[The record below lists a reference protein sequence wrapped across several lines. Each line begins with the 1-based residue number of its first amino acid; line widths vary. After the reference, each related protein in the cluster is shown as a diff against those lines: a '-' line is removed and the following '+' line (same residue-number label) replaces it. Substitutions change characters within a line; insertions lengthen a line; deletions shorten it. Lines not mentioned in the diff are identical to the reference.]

1 MADAKPIVIVD
12 EDEAVRASTAMLLRL
27 LGHEVLAFP
36 SGEALLEAAPRID
49 ADCLLLDA
57 DLGDG
62 VDAFTLA
69 LALATSG
76 GVPPVILLADEA
88 DSATAALAARLG
100 AVDLIEKP
108 WRTERL
114 LDAIARLCAPAAH
127 AAHASA
133 APDLGFAPR
142 AAPSPPAEA
151 GPNGVAG
158 PTIQAT

>member
-27 LGHEVLAFP
+27 LGHQVLAFP

-57 DLGDG
+57 DLKEG

-76 GVPPVILLADEA
+76 GVPPVILIADEA
-88 DSATAALAARLG
+88 DGATTALAARLG

-114 LDAIARLCAPAAH
+114 LDAIARVCAPPAPAPAA
-127 AAHASA
+127 
-133 APDLGFAPR
+133 PDAGYGSR
-142 AAPSPPAEA
+142 AAPSPPAES
-151 GPNGVAG
+151 GPNMVAA